1 MVCCLTSRC
10 QIHQKSFLPLWSIG
24 LMCIVS
30 SILALI
36 NIGSTTAFNAFISL
50 VIAAFYST
58 FLIAACALL
67 YRRLTTPTSEMHWG
81 PFRLGVAGTAVNI
94 ISILY
99 SIIGIFFSFW
109 PPTMTVTPQTMN
121 WSIAVFGGVILF
133 AIVFWF
139 VHAKKV
145 YTGPIV
151 EIDRDHILNK
161 SA

>member
-1 MVCCLTSRC
+1 
-10 QIHQKSFLPLWSIG
+10 
-24 LMCIVS
+24 MCIIS

-58 FLIAACALL
+58 FLISACALL
-67 YRRLTTPTSEMHWG
+67 HKRLTTPASEMRWG
-81 PFRLGVAGTAVNI
+81 PFGLGPFGTAINI

-109 PPTMTVTPQTMN
+109 PPTMTVTAQTMN
-121 WSIAVFGGVILF
+121 WSVAVFGGVIVF
-133 AIVFWF
+133 AIIFWF